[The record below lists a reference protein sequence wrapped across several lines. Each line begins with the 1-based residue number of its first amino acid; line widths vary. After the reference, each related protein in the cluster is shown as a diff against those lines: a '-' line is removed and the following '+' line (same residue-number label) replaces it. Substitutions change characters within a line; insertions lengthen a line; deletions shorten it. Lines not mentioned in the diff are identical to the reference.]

1 MNQEQILEMM
11 RQQFGQ
17 RSVSAEKVPVEKLDE
32 FIDRCTSEEGDFT
45 PYTLAQAIQWK
56 LYGQTQNGVIV
67 LSFEEEWILPQVL
80 QRLQERFGDK

>member
-1 MNQEQILEMM
+1 M
-11 RQQFGQ
+11 RIEDVINMQMGGQQSYGYN
-17 RSVSAEKVPVEKLDE
+17 SIPVEKLDD

-45 PYTLAQAIQWK
+45 PYTIAQAIQWK

-80 QRLQERFGDK
+80 QRLQDRFGGK